1 MAQKAKP
8 VTARIAS
15 AASGGPGM
23 FRGGDYQLEYAVLQS
38 LYIIWQN
45 LYEPLKSFSIG
56 IEPRIVHS
64 GAVTRWDIRTHPPLN
79 ASEAKANLSKE
90 DLIAFLQRVGETNDL
105 DGSFTLVY
113 GRCNTPLLAAAI
125 RLHGIAIEC
134 GIDHSKFDE
143 LVVREAIPS
152 AALILKE
159 LGTDYRHRLPRL
171 VFESLSEPALKRELR
186 VRSRSLFPELP
197 SRLVDFLFKRFS
209 ECAESRQ
216 QYDACELVQLIEQ
229 AGMTLTRPA
238 QVELTGLADPA
249 VSALALLQQLPS
261 GLPGDV
267 ISSAVEATTAE
278 LGEMLSN
285 FDWVSV
291 DEGIWRIPPLPF
303 QIPVRNRSGLLRRG
317 FESLLDF
324 LSSHQ
329 TDKRAE
335 EQLGNSIKL
344 ARLLLHDHPGLALRL
359 FQAAEHIIKN
369 LGDKH
374 LLMEISDL
382 CIDAGQQNDGGDKEQ
397 RAYARAQAML
407 CGRSWVLQRTG
418 RLREARVW
426 AEKSLELGEKIG
438 WDRNTAFAK
447 KCIGRL
453 DRVEAEHSGTSN
465 ERKSELLRSSSEK
478 LLEAIRMFSASGE
491 FGSTHVQVGD
501 CHSLLART
509 HLTARMRH
517 ETEVALRQAYF
528 ILPATPSKEYFDLLI
543 LTGDFEVVWGSREYA
558 DSRYSEVIDH
568 HSKESRE
575 HSEILAR
582 ALSRRAANRIG
593 IDRKQGALSDY
604 RRSAEVWRSLD
615 EHDEAAKMEWAWLE
629 LDGKIDAG
637 TLQLFNVEPRIL
649 VRLGAYQI
657 YAQRL
662 EGSKALA
669 RRSRPTPVQVQQYIK
684 EAQKRCALDYP
695 EW

>member
-15 AASGGPGM
+15 AGSGGPGM
-23 FRGGDYQLEYAVLQS
+23 FRGSDYQLEYAVLQS
-38 LYIIWQN
+38 LYVIWQH

-64 GAVTRWDIRTHPPLN
+64 GAVTRWDVRTDPPLI
-79 ASEAKANLSKE
+79 ASEAKANLSKD
-90 DLIAFLQRVGETNDL
+90 DLTEFLQRAGETNDL
-105 DGSFTLVY
+105 DGSLTLVY

-134 GIDHSKFDE
+134 GQDHSKFDE
-143 LVVREAIPS
+143 LVAREAIPN

-159 LGTDYRHRLPRL
+159 LGPNYRHRLPRL
-171 VFESLSEPALKRELR
+171 VFEGLPEMALKRELG
-186 VRSRSLFPELP
+186 VCSRSLFPAQP

-209 ECAESRQ
+209 EGAESRQ
-216 QYDACELVQLIEQ
+216 QYEASELVQLIEQ

-238 QVELTGLADPA
+238 RVELTGLPEPA
-249 VSALALLQQLPS
+249 VSALALLQELPS
-261 GLPGDV
+261 GLPQEV
-267 ISSAVEATTAE
+267 VSSAVNASAE
-278 LGEMLSN
+278 QIRTMLSEL
-285 FDWVSV
+285 DWVSV

-303 QIPVRNRSGLLRRG
+303 QVPVRDRSGLLRRG

-329 TDKRAE
+329 TDRRAE

-344 ARLLLHDHPGLALRL
+344 ARLFLPDCPGLALRL
-359 FQAAEHIIKN
+359 FQSAEHIVKN

-374 LLMEISDL
+374 LLLEISDL

-418 RLREARVW
+418 RLQEARVW

-453 DRVEAEHSGTSN
+453 DRVEAEQPETSN
-465 ERKSELLRSSSEK
+465 ERKSELIRSSSEK
-478 LLEAIRMFSASGE
+478 ILEAIRMFSGSGE
-491 FGSTHVQVGD
+491 FGSTHLQVGD
-501 CHSLLART
+501 CCSLLART
-509 HLTARMRH
+509 YLTARMQS
-517 ETEVALRQAYF
+517 ETEAALKRAYG
-528 ILPATPSKEYFDLLI
+528 ILPPSSTKEYFDLLI
-543 LTGDFEVVWGSREYA
+543 LTGDYEVLWGSREQA
-558 DSRYSEVIDH
+558 DRRYSEVIDQ

-582 ALSRRAANRIG
+582 ALSKRALNRIR
-593 IDRKQGALSDY
+593 INREPGALSDY
-604 RRSAEVWRSLD
+604 RRSAEVWGSLD
-615 EHDEAAKMEWAWLE
+615 EHDEAAKMEWAWME
-629 LDGKIDAG
+629 LGGKIDAG
-637 TLQLFNVEPRIL
+637 TLQLFNVEPRFL
-649 VRLGAYQI
+649 VRLSAYQM
-657 YAQRL
+657 YAERL

-669 RRSRPTPVQVQQYIK
+669 RRSRPSPVQVQQYIK
-684 EAQKRCALDYP
+684 EAHKKCALDYP

>member
-15 AASGGPGM
+15 AGSGGPGM
-23 FRGGDYQLEYAVLQS
+23 FRGCDYQLEYAVLQS

-45 LYEPLKSFSIG
+45 LYEPLKSFSIA

-64 GAVTRWDIRTHPPLN
+64 GTVTRWDIRTHPPLI
-79 ASEAKANLSKE
+79 ASEAKANLSKD
-90 DLIAFLQRVGETNDL
+90 DLIAFLQRAGETDDL
-105 DGSFTLVY
+105 DGSLTLAY
-113 GRCNTPLLAAAI
+113 GRCNTPLLATVI

-134 GIDHSKFDE
+134 GLDHSKFDD
-143 LVVREAIPS
+143 LVAREAIPS

-159 LGTDYRHRLPRL
+159 LGPNYRHRLPRL
-171 VFESLSEPALKRELR
+171 VFEGLSELALKRELG
-186 VRSRSLFPELP
+186 VRSRSLFPEQP

-209 ECAESRQ
+209 EGAESRQ
-216 QYDACELVQLIEQ
+216 QYEASDLVQLIER

-238 QVELTGLADPA
+238 QVELTGLPDPA
-249 VSALALLQQLPS
+249 VSALALLQELSS
-261 GLPGDV
+261 GLPEEV
-267 ISSAVEATTAE
+267 VSSAVKATAE
-278 LGEMLSN
+278 QLRENLSK

-303 QIPVRNRSGLLRRG
+303 QVPVRDRSGLLCRG

-324 LSSHQ
+324 LSSHE

-335 EQLGNSIKL
+335 EQLGNSVKL
-344 ARLLLHDHPGLALRL
+344 ARLFLSDHPGLALRL
-359 FQAAEHIIKN
+359 FQAAEHIVKN

-418 RLREARVW
+418 RLREARMW

-453 DRVEAEHSGTSN
+453 DRVEAEHPGTSN

-478 LLEAIRMFSASGE
+478 LLEAIQMFSGSGE
-491 FGSTHVQVGD
+491 FGSTHLQVGD
-501 CHSLLART
+501 CYSLLART
-509 HLTARMRH
+509 HLMARMRS
-517 ETEVALRQAYF
+517 ETEAALKQAYY
-528 ILPATPSKEYFDLLI
+528 ILPATPTKEYFDLLI
-543 LTGDFEVVWGSREYA
+543 LTGDYEVVWGSREHA

-582 ALSRRAANRIG
+582 ALSRRAANRIR
-593 IDRKQGALSDY
+593 INRTQGALSDY

-615 EHDEAAKMEWAWLE
+615 EHDEAAKMEWAWME

-637 TLQLFNVEPRIL
+637 TLQLFNVEPRFL
-649 VRLGAYQI
+649 VRLGAYQM
-657 YAQRL
+657 YAERL

-669 RRSRPTPVQVQQYIK
+669 RRARPTPVQIHQYIK
-684 EAQKRCALDYP
+684 EAHKTCALDYP